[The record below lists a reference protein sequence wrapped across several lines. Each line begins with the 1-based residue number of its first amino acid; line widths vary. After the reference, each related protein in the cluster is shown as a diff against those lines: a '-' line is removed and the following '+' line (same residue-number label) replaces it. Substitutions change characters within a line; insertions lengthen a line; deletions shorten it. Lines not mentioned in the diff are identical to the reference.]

1 MTRWNLSVAALAVF
15 SLLPLSAVAQTTP
28 DNKTTPSDPAK
39 AAAPAADGSQT
50 APASPAAVA
59 PDSSA
64 SQDNKDTAAAPA
76 KPQTDA
82 EKKAADKAAAK
93 EAKKKAQADKP
104 KSDEQ
109 KKKDPD
115 AIGDRGVG
123 TGVNF
128 YSLDHEIA
136 LGKQLAQEVERQAK
150 VVDDPIIAE
159 YVNRV
164 GQNLVRNSDAKVPF
178 TIKVLDTEEVNAFAL
193 PGGFFFVNSGLILK
207 AESEAE
213 LAGVMAH
220 EIAHVACRHGT
231 KQATRGDIAQIATI
245 PLIFMGGWTGYAIR
259 QGLGLAI
266 PMGFLTFSRVME
278 AEADYY
284 GLQYMYK
291 AGYDPTAFV
300 DFFEKIETLEKKK
313 PGSVAKVFSTHP
325 MTDDRIKKSQ
335 DEIQT
340 ILAPRPEYVV
350 NTSEFNDVRNRLSM
364 LHNRRK
370 VTQDDPNRPK
380 LRRAPG
386 TGTGPV
392 DDTDGTTKTDSDERP
407 TLKRR
412 DSGSG
417 GSGQ

>member
-1 MTRWNLSVAALAVF
+1 MNRWKLPVAVLAALGWL
-15 SLLPLSAVAQTTP
+15 SLGAVAQSTQDQSSSSNT
-28 DNKTTPSDPAK
+28 
-39 AAAPAADGSQT
+39 AATQ
-50 APASPAAVA
+50 
-59 PDSSA
+59 DSSS
-64 SQDNKDTAAAPA
+64 SQDQ
-76 KPQTDA
+76 KPQTEA
-82 EKKAADKAAAK
+82 EKKAADKAA
-93 EAKKKAQADKP
+93 KKKGKTP
-104 KSDEQ
+104 SDEQ
-109 KKKDPD
+109 KRKDPD

-123 TGVNF
+123 NGVNF

-207 AESEAE
+207 ADSEAE

-231 KQATRGDIAQIATI
+231 RQATKGDIAQIATI

-259 QGLGLAI
+259 QGMGLAI
-266 PMGFLTFSRVME
+266 PMGFLAFSRGME
-278 AEADYY
+278 KEADYF

-325 MTDDRIKKSQ
+325 MTDDRIKESQ
-335 DEIQT
+335 NEIQT
-340 ILAPRPEYVV
+340 ILAPKPEYVV
-350 NTSEFNDVRNRLSM
+350 NTSEFNDVKARLSM

-370 VTQDDPNRPK
+370 VNTDDPNRPR

-392 DDTDGTTKTDSDERP
+392 DDNDGTTKTDTDERP

-417 GSGQ
+417 GNGNGGNGNGNF